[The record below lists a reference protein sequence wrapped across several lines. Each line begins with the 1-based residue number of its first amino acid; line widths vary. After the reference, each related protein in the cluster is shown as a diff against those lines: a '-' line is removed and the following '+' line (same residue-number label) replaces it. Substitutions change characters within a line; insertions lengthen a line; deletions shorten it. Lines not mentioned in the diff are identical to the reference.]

1 MDFGVEGQRLVF
13 NLSKVAMYEVEVIQ
27 TDYVETIKFPG
38 SINTFISWILFK
50 KEQRAIAKFNP

>member
-1 MDFGVEGQRLVF
+1 MYNGPFTLTERDLGGGEGQHLVF

-38 SINTFISWILFK
+38 SINTFIS
-50 KEQRAIAKFNP
+50 